1 MSGMESDDL
10 YQKALLWAANGVNDY
25 GQYKVDA
32 KVEIDVRWQEERR
45 QGINAQGDPI
55 AIEATVV
62 VDREIAVGSVMWQGS
77 EEDLVTNPPTG
88 LKQVLSY
95 RKIPDI
101 KSRSFRRVVILG
113 KLSDTLPDLA

>member
-1 MSGMESDDL
+1 MPDMESDNL
-10 YQKALLWAANGVNDY
+10 HQKALLWAANGINDY

-32 KVEIDVRWQEERR
+32 KVEINVRWQEERR
-45 QGINAQGDPI
+45 QGVDAQGSTI

-62 VDREIAVGSVMWQGS
+62 VDREITVGSIMWLGS
-77 EEDLVTNPPTG
+77 EEDLTTDPPTG

-101 KSRSFRRVVILG
+101 KGRSFRRVAILG